1 MPQATKRQLS
11 CIDDLYEL
19 IGVGV
24 AGGVSQDVAGRFP
37 ATEHQTSGSPS
48 SAPGVAGPEAAGA
61 AHAAPG
67 EVTLRAVPPAD
78 VQVRPPSDKPRES
91 LVLAW
96 PV

>member
-1 MPQATKRQLS
+1 M
-11 CIDDLYEL
+11 CIDLYEL

-48 SAPGVAGPEAAGA
+48 SAPGVAGPEAADA

-67 EVTLRAVPPAD
+67 EATPQAVPPAD
-78 VQVRPPSDKPRES
+78 EEVLPPTLANLAKAPPCLCLTLWRPN
-91 LVLAW
+91 
-96 PV
+96 